1 MSKLRKI
8 VHLQALRA
16 LSASVVVAT
25 HALEYPIRRHIIG
38 PEMYRLAWAIG
49 WTGVAS
55 FFMISG
61 LIMIRSAADG
71 FGSAANA
78 RKFALNRLMRIVP
91 LYWLAVLPFAAATW
105 LRHEPVTF
113 GMIAKT
119 LLFIPYL
126 SPAEHAMRPIVGQG
140 WTLNYEMMFY
150 ALFTTCL
157 LFPRRIG
164 LAILL
169 SAFPVAV
176 LARLSVWPLVPYRDP
191 TTALQFWT
199 DPVTLFFVMGMLVG
213 LAETRAR
220 SWHRVRHPMA
230 WTMLAFAVLVA
241 AFLLGGGGFPMPI
254 AWQACYALCG
264 AVSVILCTSASDH
277 GFARLGCI
285 AESAGDASYSTYL
298 VHPLLLM
305 VMAAG
310 WDRLPVHL
318 QSPLAFVLLALVV
331 CNAVGYGC
339 YRMVE
344 RPLSRWLK
352 RRLAE
357 SLAAGRPARL
367 AAGQALDLR
376 QPA

>member
-25 HALEYPIRRHIIG
+25 HALEYPIRRHILG
-38 PEMYRLAWAIG
+38 PETYRLAWAIG

-61 LIMIRSAADG
+61 LIMIRSAEDG
-71 FGSAANA
+71 FGSAASA
-78 RKFALNRLMRIVP
+78 RKFALNRLMRVVP
-91 LYWLAVLPFAAATW
+91 LYWLAVLPFAAATM
-105 LRHEPVTF
+105 LRHEAVTLD
-113 GMIAKT
+113 MIVRT

-126 SPAEHAMRPIVGQG
+126 APVEHAMRPIVGQG

-150 ALFTTCL
+150 ALFTVCL

-176 LARLSVWPLVPYRDP
+176 LARLSVWPLIPYRDP

-199 DPVTLFFVMGMLVG
+199 DPVTLFFVVGMLIG
-213 LAETRAR
+213 LAEARAGA
-220 SWHRVRHPMA
+220 WHRVRHPMA
-230 WTMLAFAVLVA
+230 WTMLIFTIVVAV
-241 AFLLGGGGFPMPI
+241 FLRGGGSFPMPI
-254 AWQACYALCG
+254 AWQALYALGG
-264 AVSVILCTSASDH
+264 AASVILCTSASGH
-277 GFARLGCI
+277 GFARLGRI

-305 VMAAG
+305 TMAAG
-310 WDRLPVHL
+310 WDRLPVSL
-318 QSPLAFVLLALVV
+318 QSPLAFVLLALLV

-339 YRMVE
+339 YRTIE

-352 RRLAE
+352 RQLAE
-357 SLAAGRPARL
+357 RSASERAVRRAPA
-367 AAGQALDLR
+367 QAVEVR
-376 QPA
+376 

>member
-25 HALEYPIRRHIIG
+25 HALEYPIRRHILG
-38 PEMYRLAWAIG
+38 PETYQLAWAIG

-71 FGSAANA
+71 FGSATNA
-78 RKFALNRLMRIVP
+78 WKFALNRLMRIVP
-91 LYWLAVLPFAAATW
+91 LYWLAVLPFAAATM
-105 LRHEPVTF
+105 LRHEPLTAGMVTR
-113 GMIAKT
+113 T

-126 SPAEHAMRPIVGQG
+126 APAEHAMRPIVGQG

-150 ALFTTCL
+150 ALFTVCL

-176 LARLSVWPLVPYRDP
+176 LARMTVWPLVPYRDP

-199 DPVTLFFVMGMLVG
+199 DPVTLFFVIGMLVG
-213 LAETRAR
+213 LAEVRAQG
-220 SWHRVRHPMA
+220 WHRVRHPMA
-230 WTMLAFAVLVA
+230 WTMLAFALLVT
-241 AFLLGGGGFPMPI
+241 AFLLGGGSFPMPI

-264 AVSVILCTSASDH
+264 ALSVILCTSASDH
-277 GFARLGCI
+277 AFPRLGRI

-310 WDRLPVHL
+310 WDRLPTHL
-318 QSPLAFVLLALVV
+318 QSPPAFVLLALLV

-339 YRMVE
+339 YRMIE

-352 RRLAE
+352 RRFAD
-357 SLAAGRPARL
+357 RPAAERPRRL
-367 AAGQALDLR
+367 APGQPLEAG
-376 QPA
+376 